1 MLRHVAQR
9 SGRVAVVLGTLMS
22 LAGCSSAPAPEEQA
36 PQTPAE
42 ETATQQ
48 AIPHR
53 GCATIE
59 PSADE
64 KLEIEAALAAR
75 GVSAKRAVGSVN
87 VPVYFHVIR
96 KGTGISNGDIPDS
109 QITSQMNVLNAA
121 YANTPFRFTLAGTDR
136 TTNSTWFNLA
146 QGSSAERSM
155 KSTLRKGGKE
165 SLNIYTANLSGGLL
179 GWATFPSSYTS
190 SPSMDGVVML
200 YSSVPGGTASP
211 YNQGDTGTHEVG
223 HWVGLYHTFQGG
235 CASPGDSVSDT
246 PPEASPAYGC
256 PAGRDTCSGGGADPI
271 YNFMDYTDDSCM
283 NQFTAG
289 QSARADSLTATY
301 R

>member
-9 SGRVAVVLGTLMS
+9 SGRFAVVVGTLMS
-22 LAGCSSAPAPEEQA
+22 LAGCNSSAPTTEEQTPA
-36 PQTPAE
+36 PAE
-42 ETATQQ
+42 ETTNAQ

-53 GCATIE
+53 GCATVE

-64 KLEIEAALAAR
+64 KLEIEAAIAGR
-75 GVSAKRAVGSVN
+75 VSAKRAVGSVN

-96 KGTGISNGDIPDS
+96 KGTGLSNGDIPDS
-109 QITSQMNVLNAA
+109 QITAQMNVLNAA

-136 TTNSTWFNLA
+136 TTNSTWYTVTP
-146 QGSSAERSM
+146 GSSAETNM
-155 KSTLRKGGKE
+155 KNTLRKGGKE
-165 SLNIYTANLSGGLL
+165 SLNFYTANIGGGLL

-190 SPSMDGVVML
+190 QPKKDGVVIL
-200 YSSVPGGTASP
+200 YTSVPGGTASP
-211 YNQGDTGTHEVG
+211 YNLGDTGTHEVG
-223 HWVGLYHTFQGG
+223 HWLGLYHTFQGG

-283 NQFTAG
+283 NTFTAG
-289 QSARADSLTATY
+289 QVARADSLTATY